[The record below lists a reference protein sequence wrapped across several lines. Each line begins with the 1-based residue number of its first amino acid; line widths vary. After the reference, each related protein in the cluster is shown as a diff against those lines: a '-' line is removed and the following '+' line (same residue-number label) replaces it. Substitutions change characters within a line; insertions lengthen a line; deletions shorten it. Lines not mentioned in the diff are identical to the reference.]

1 MFEELWS
8 EIADAPGEIFDIS
21 DDDKEEMAKVFS
33 MSEEEYYEYWNPEQ
47 FAHWFYIF
55 RIKSSAFPTMNPDTL
70 ELLIADC
77 FEYIYDHDAKA
88 GAYWCEQ
95 LFTKQGDIKRHMI
108 NEMTL
113 QRLENIAADL
123 YDHQEA

>member
-1 MFEELWS
+1 
-8 EIADAPGEIFDIS
+8 
-21 DDDKEEMAKVFS
+21 
-33 MSEEEYYEYWNPEQ
+33 
-47 FAHWFYIF
+47 
-55 RIKSSAFPTMNPDTL
+55 MNLNTL

-77 FEYIYDHDAKA
+77 FEYIIATDEKA
-88 GAYWCEQ
+88 GEYWSNQ

-108 NEMTL
+108 TEMTL

>member
-1 MFEELWS
+1 
-8 EIADAPGEIFDIS
+8 
-21 DDDKEEMAKVFS
+21 
-33 MSEEEYYEYWNPEQ
+33 
-47 FAHWFYIF
+47 
-55 RIKSSAFPTMNPDTL
+55 MNLNTL

-77 FEYIYDHDAKA
+77 FEYINDNDSKA

-113 QRLENIAADL
+113 QRLENIAAELCDL
-123 YDHQEA
+123 EA

>member
-1 MFEELWS
+1 
-8 EIADAPGEIFDIS
+8 
-21 DDDKEEMAKVFS
+21 
-33 MSEEEYYEYWNPEQ
+33 
-47 FAHWFYIF
+47 
-55 RIKSSAFPTMNPDTL
+55 MNLNTL

-77 FEYIYDHDAKA
+77 FEYINDNNTKA
-88 GAYWCEQ
+88 GAYWSNQ